1 MLQFKKTKK
10 GMSVRSNSLYKTN
23 NTQSDRVGGARK
35 IMTMRIMSYLVSAI
49 MIVFAVLYLDEKPS
63 PLKYTVLIIGALAIA
78 NSFLSTY
85 IFNVNINIAATFI
98 LFTTLSYGMVLTGGY
113 GETGLFWAYLLLPIL
128 FVLFGAKTGLL
139 ASVMSFLGFIM
150 VLNVP
155 YFNVTHYDSP
165 HISRFLITYFLL
177 FAFLY
182 IKEYFAEYGF
192 KSLTRLSDRNH
203 RQANLDPLT
212 SLPNR
217 RFLDSIYFEEARRDP
232 MSFLPM
238 TVAVID
244 VDRFKLVND
253 SLGHDVGDQVLV
265 HIAEVLKSN
274 LRGDDIVARTGGEE
288 FLVLLPQ
295 TSSEAGFEVLD
306 KLRRKLYGSV
316 MVDER
321 IQSVLP
327 TPLSFSAGV
336 SNVVSMDIMH
346 LAMKAADKA
355 MYRAKKEGR
364 NNVIM
369 AAESGSATL

>member
-1 MLQFKKTKK
+1 
-10 GMSVRSNSLYKTN
+10 
-23 NTQSDRVGGARK
+23 
-35 IMTMRIMSYLVSAI
+35 MTMRIMSYLVSAI

-63 PLKYTVLIIGALAIA
+63 PLKYTVLIIGGLAIA

-85 IFNVNINIAATFI
+85 IFNVNINIAATFL
-98 LFTTLSYGMVLTGGY
+98 LFTTLSYGMVMTGGY

-139 ASVMSFLGFIM
+139 VSVLSFLGFIM

-155 YFNVTHYDSP
+155 YFNVTHYDSS

-203 RQANLDPLT
+203 RQANLDSLT

-217 RFLDSIYFEEARRDP
+217 RFLDSIYFEEVRRDP
-232 MSFLPM
+232 MSFFPM
-238 TVAVID
+238 TVAVVD
-244 VDRFKLVND
+244 VDRFKTVND

-265 HIAEVLKSN
+265 HVAEVLKNN

-295 TSSEAGFEVLD
+295 TSSEAGYEVLD
-306 KLRRKLYGSV
+306 KLRLKLYESV
-316 MVDER
+316 LLDER
-321 IQSVLP
+321 IQDALP
-327 TPLSFSAGV
+327 NALSFSAGV
-336 SNVVSMDIMH
+336 SNVTNMGSMH
-346 LAMKAADKA
+346 LAIKDADKA
-355 MYRAKKEGR
+355 MYRAKGEGR
-364 NNVIM
+364 NKVVMVECDSTAN
-369 AAESGSATL
+369 L